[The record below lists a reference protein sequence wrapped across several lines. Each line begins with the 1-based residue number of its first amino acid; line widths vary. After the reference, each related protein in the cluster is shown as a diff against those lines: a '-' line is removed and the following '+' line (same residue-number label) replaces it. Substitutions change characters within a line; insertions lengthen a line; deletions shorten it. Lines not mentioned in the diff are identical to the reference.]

1 MKKKRI
7 LWISVSLL
15 GILLLT
21 ALGLGL
27 YYVAILKNTL
37 KDITTVEGVE
47 TVLAIYVRADDEA
60 ETVAD
65 TADYAYGVSRH
76 ETDWDETEALLQT
89 LAEDWGHPAH
99 VSEYADV
106 FALADGIR
114 EGEIRALILNEA
126 YKDSLAE
133 TEGYA
138 WTEEGLRKLE
148 AFAYQQENTEMQE
161 EIPAEIP
168 ASFVLYISGIDTYGG
183 LSARSRSDVN
193 ILMAVNTTDKKI
205 LMLATPRDFYVDFA
219 ASKGQKDK
227 LTHAGIYGVS
237 ASMDALERLY
247 TIKIP
252 YYLRINFSGFIQVI
266 DALGG
271 VDVYSDYDFTVKNIR
286 DYHKGYNHLTGLE
299 ALAFARERYSFA
311 NGDYQRAKNQ
321 MEVIRAVI
329 DACTSP
335 AFLKNYRSVM
345 KAIGGSF
352 ETNMPEDQ
360 ITALAKMQLSDN
372 REWNMDTFT
381 ADGTSAYKPTY
392 SMPGRN
398 LYVILPNS
406 ESVQKAKA
414 LLNETMG

>member
-1 MKKKRI
+1 
-7 LWISVSLL
+7 
-15 GILLLT
+15 
-21 ALGLGL
+21 
-27 YYVAILKNTL
+27 
-37 KDITTVEGVE
+37 
-47 TVLAIYVRADDEA
+47 
-60 ETVAD
+60 
-65 TADYAYGVSRH
+65 
-76 ETDWDETEALLQT
+76 
-89 LAEDWGHPAH
+89 
-99 VSEYADV
+99 
-106 FALADGIR
+106 
-114 EGEIRALILNEA
+114 
-126 YKDSLAE
+126 
-133 TEGYA
+133 
-138 WTEEGLRKLE
+138 
-148 AFAYQQENTEMQE
+148 MQE